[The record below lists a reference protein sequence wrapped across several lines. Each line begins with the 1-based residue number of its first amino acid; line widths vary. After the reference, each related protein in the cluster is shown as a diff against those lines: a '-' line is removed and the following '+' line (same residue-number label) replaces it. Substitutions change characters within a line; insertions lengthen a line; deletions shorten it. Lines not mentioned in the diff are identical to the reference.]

1 MTGLCVERGLFTAE
15 DVEREAGGEGEEVD
29 QEPCYSVG
37 QAVSLAYSP

>member
-15 DVEREAGGEGEEVD
+15 DVEREARGEREEVN

-37 QAVSLAYSP
+37 QAVSLSYSP